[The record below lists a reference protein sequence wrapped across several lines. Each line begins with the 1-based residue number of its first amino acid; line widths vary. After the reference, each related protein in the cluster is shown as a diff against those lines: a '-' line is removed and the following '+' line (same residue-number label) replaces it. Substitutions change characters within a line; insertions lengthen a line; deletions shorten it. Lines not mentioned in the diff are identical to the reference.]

1 MGHGETSSLKDVSAL
16 NIRESFKPRLGAR
29 CLKYAGREIMKT
41 ITGITSVLL
50 LAGFANACASEQ
62 PNSLKT
68 PWDKWYFAFTTPNA
82 LPA

>member
-1 MGHGETSSLKDVSAL
+1 
-16 NIRESFKPRLGAR
+16 
-29 CLKYAGREIMKT
+29 MKT